1 MKRDRTMKQSLSARD
16 FAGTQIK
23 TPFEKMRANAIVN
36 AKYDTC
42 GLSIISFNVF
52 AFLQHG
58 KSQDAHH
65 LLCRWAVE
73 PIRRN
78 PSKFIKYPE
87 AGYSALIKRVMKLD
101 RDLAIKQNIP
111 DWFAERAT
119 AQMRKAVDDAMYDLR
134 TRTNDKNQTDLKSV
148 K

>member
-1 MKRDRTMKQSLSARD
+1 MKQSLSVRD
-16 FAGTQIK
+16 FAGTRIK

-58 KSQDAHH
+58 KSEEAYF
-65 LLCRWAVE
+65 LLRRWAVE

-78 PSKFIKYPE
+78 PSKFVRYPE
-87 AGYSALIKRVMKLD
+87 AGYSALMKRVMKLD
-101 RDLAIKQNIP
+101 RDLQIKQNIP
-111 DWFAERAT
+111 DWFAEHAT

-134 TRTNDKNQTDLKSV
+134 TKTNDTKTSELKSV
-148 K
+148 Q

>member
-1 MKRDRTMKQSLSARD
+1 MKQSLNARD

-58 KSQDAHH
+58 KSEDAYF
-65 LLCRWAVE
+65 LLRRWAIE
-73 PIRRN
+73 PIKRN
-78 PSKFIKYPE
+78 PVKFMKYPE

-119 AQMRKAVDDAMYDLR
+119 AQMRKAVDDMMYSLQQKTSDE
-134 TRTNDKNQTDLKSV
+134 NQTNLKSAQ
-148 K
+148 

>member
-1 MKRDRTMKQSLSARD
+1 MKQSLSARD
-16 FAGTQIK
+16 LAGTEIS
-23 TPFEKMRANAIVN
+23 TPFEKMRANTIVN

-58 KSQDAHH
+58 KSEDAYF
-65 LLCRWAVE
+65 LLCRWAIE
-73 PIRRN
+73 PIKRN

-101 RDLAIKQNIP
+101 RDFAIKQNIP

-119 AQMRKAVDDAMYDLR
+119 AQMRKAVDDAMYE
-134 TRTNDKNQTDLKSV
+134 LKSKTKDTNTTLKTV
-148 K
+148 